1 MTALGCGLLLL
12 GILFYVFYPERN
24 VAAQTQKTR
33 LEYLRERKEVLYENL
48 RDLNFE
54 YRAGK
59 YVEEDYRAQ
68 QTILENEA
76 AGVMAE
82 IEVLEDWPSRHTA
95 CGAAAMRGSNGAPDG
110 RDGQ

>member
-1 MTALGCGLLLL
+1 MIMLWCVLLTL
-12 GILFYVFYPERN
+12 GIGFYVFYPERN

-33 LEYLRERKEVLYENL
+33 LEYLRERKDVLYDNL

-59 YVEEDYRAQ
+59 YVDEDYQAQ
-68 QTILENEA
+68 QNILENEA

-82 IEVLEDWPSRHTA
+82 IEQLDKQ
-95 CGAAAMRGSNGAPDG
+95 G
-110 RDGQ
+110 R

>member
-1 MTALGCGLLLL
+1 MIVLGCGVLLL
-12 GILFYVFYPERN
+12 GILFYVFYPERH
-24 VAAQTQKTR
+24 VEAQRQKTR
-33 LEYLRERKEVLYENL
+33 LEYLRERKDVLYDNL

-59 YVEEDYRAQ
+59 YVDEDYRAQ

-82 IEVLEDWPSRHTA
+82 IELLEGTGCPGGLPSAHE
-95 CGAAAMRGSNGAPDG
+95 
-110 RDGQ
+110 